1 MSNVECPMSNVKF
14 TCQITE
20 RPNDQT
26 TELAIYRWVFWWLGQ
41 INLTFDVG
49 HSTLTIRGTDPP
61 MNRRELLGMFG
72 TSLFALRSFAAQA
85 DEPQF
90 AGLDRIEFYVSNVE
104 KSRDFYVRVFG
115 NTLKKR
121 NEKRYIKLGLSYMAF
136 EPPRGNSGQIRVDHF
151 SVSIKDLEMP
161 KLHVFLDQRG
171 VAYQDYPSGRDT
183 GVTDPEGI
191 RTQLS
196 PENGWRF
203 INTPNFPDEPVA
215 IQGEPIFRPLR
226 LDTVLV
232 NVSDPEKSLVF
243 YQRFFGQPVD
253 HQKNRI
259 WFQVGNA
266 RAGLQH
272 TPQGERSGANFF
284 SVAAEQFE
292 PGTAI
297 QKLREAGAIGVSA
310 SDEVPGAVDFRD
322 PDGFR
327 IRVVRIS

>member
-1 MSNVECPMSNVKF
+1 
-14 TCQITE
+14 
-20 RPNDQT
+20 
-26 TELAIYRWVFWWLGQ
+26 
-41 INLTFDVG
+41 
-49 HSTLTIRGTDPP
+49 

-72 TSLFALRSFAAQA
+72 ASVFALRSFAAQA

-121 NEKRYIKLGLSYMAF
+121 NEKRYIKLGSSYMAF
-136 EPPRGNSGQIRVDHF
+136 EPPRGNTGQIRVDHY
-151 SVSIKDLEMP
+151 SVSIKNLEMP
-161 KLHVFLDQRG
+161 KLHAFLDQRG

-203 INTPNFPDEPVA
+203 INTPNFPDETVA
-215 IQGEPIFRPLR
+215 IPDEPIFRPSG
-226 LDTVLV
+226 LDIVLV
-232 NVSDPEKSLVF
+232 NVSDPEKSLAF
-243 YQRFFGQPVD
+243 YQRFLGQPVD
-253 HQKNRI
+253 HTKNRI

-266 RAGLQH
+266 RAGLQQI
-272 TPQGERSGANFF
+272 PQGESTGVHFF
-284 SVAAEQFE
+284 SVAAAQFE
-292 PGTAI
+292 SGTVI
-297 QKLREAGAIGVSA
+297 QKLREAGAMAVSA
-310 SDEVPGAVDFRD
+310 SDEVPGAVAFRD

-327 IRVVRIS
+327 ILVVARTS